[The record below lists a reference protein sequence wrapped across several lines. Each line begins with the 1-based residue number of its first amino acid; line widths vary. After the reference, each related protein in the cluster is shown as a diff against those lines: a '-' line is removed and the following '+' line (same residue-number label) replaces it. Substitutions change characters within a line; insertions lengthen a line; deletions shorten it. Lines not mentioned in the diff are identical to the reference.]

1 MIRIYERSLCQSYAS
16 AYRAGIKIGEA
27 ETREDAL
34 KQVEAMTEDS
44 YQCFAVD
51 DDGTCIDLT
60 GTFPG
65 CLAGGGEMSCYII
78 ELADC
83 ALTPYAIETE
93 SGTEYGWGLMPKR
106 KVDLDELLRVADE
119 CDAADVDGVT
129 DWAARI
135 RKPADECPDGPRYK
149 AIGNSMAV
157 PVMRWIGER
166 IAMAEAGE
174 IA

>member
-1 MIRIYERSLCQSYAS
+1 MIGIYERSLCQSYAS

-65 CLAGGGEMSCYII
+65 CLAVPHKVVNEPLYYLSQS
-78 ELADC
+78 LAKMAC
-83 ALTPYAIETE
+83 
-93 SGTEYGWGLMPKR
+93 
-106 KVDLDELLRVADE
+106 
-119 CDAADVDGVT
+119 CDAVFLCEGWENARGCRVER
-129 DWAARI
+129 AA
-135 RKPADECPDGPRYK
+135 
-149 AIGNSMAV
+149 AV
-157 PVMRWIGER
+157 
-166 IAMAEAGE
+166 A
-174 IA
+174 

>member
-16 AYRAGIKIGEA
+16 AYRAGIKIGEV

-65 CLAGGGEMSCYII
+65 CLAGVM
-78 ELADC
+78 A
-83 ALTPYAIETE
+83 
-93 SGTEYGWGLMPKR
+93 
-106 KVDLDELLRVADE
+106 
-119 CDAADVDGVT
+119 
-129 DWAARI
+129 WAATRMNG
-135 RKPADECPDGPRYK
+135 RARG
-149 AIGNSMAV
+149 A
-157 PVMRWIGER
+157 
-166 IAMAEAGE
+166 AGRT
-174 IA
+174 ATRFS

>member
-65 CLAGGGEMSCYII
+65 CLAG
-78 ELADC
+78 
-83 ALTPYAIETE
+83 
-93 SGTEYGWGLMPKR
+93 
-106 KVDLDELLRVADE
+106 
-119 CDAADVDGVT
+119 
-129 DWAARI
+129 
-135 RKPADECPDGPRYK
+135 
-149 AIGNSMAV
+149 
-157 PVMRWIGER
+157 
-166 IAMAEAGE
+166 E